1 MECRMR
7 FFLIHRKYRVALMY
21 KSDWNSYESKMLRKD
36 AQLAEKKF
44 IALRYRSRAEFAQ
57 NANFIFEM
65 EVLHAMKELK
75 FSLVVKRYV
84 MDALKSLSG

>member
-36 AQLAEKKF
+36 AQLA
-44 IALRYRSRAEFAQ
+44 
-57 NANFIFEM
+57 NFILEM
-65 EVLHAMKELK
+65 EVLHAMKELE

>member
-1 MECRMR
+1 MECQMR

-36 AQLAEKKF
+36 AQLA
-44 IALRYRSRAEFAQ
+44 
-57 NANFIFEM
+57 NFILEM